1 MAAEVEERGPIPN
14 LALNALLIP
23 VLDETSQ
30 AHRVDRTILDQIQT
44 AFQKAEV
51 KAPGISQEFISAI
64 LKQESV
70 DHNMNEILLILSA
83 TEIEGLYINR
93 PEPGFQTLS
102 RNAQTLKRI
111 LCKIPGEIHD
121 RTKFL
126 QTIKEIASA
135 IKFLLDAVNDVLKN
149 HTSVGRMIEHKR
161 NLEFH
166 KKEFVKY
173 SKSFSDTLKRY
184 FKDSRSNSV
193 YVSANRLIS
202 QTNSIIQEFQRAVRD
217 N

>member
-1 MAAEVEERGPIPN
+1 MSAEIEERGPIPN

-30 AHRVDRTILDQIQT
+30 AHRVERKVLDQIQT
-44 AFQKAEV
+44 AFQKAELQ
-51 KAPGISQEFISAI
+51 APGIAQEFVSAV
-64 LKQESV
+64 LKQESI
-70 DHNMNEILLILSA
+70 DHNMNEILLMLSA
-83 TEIEGLYINR
+83 TEIEGLYIDR
-93 PEPGFQTLS
+93 PESGFQTLS
-102 RNAQTLKRI
+102 TNAQTLKRI

-126 QTIKEIASA
+126 KTIKEIASA
-135 IKFLLDAVNDVLKN
+135 IKLLLDSVNDVLKN
-149 HTSVGRMIEHKR
+149 YTSVGRMVEHKR

-173 SKSFSDTLKRY
+173 SKSFSDTLKCY

-193 YVSANRLIS
+193 YISANRLIS

-217 N
+217 Y